1 VLVAGVAGLV
11 VAFAIAGAVAS
22 ASSGIGAASGVVIAL
37 VSTLCCAQLAFAP
50 LVLGP
55 IVARARGGHGA
66 VSAGWALAILV
77 VGFGAAVAAVA
88 GYLVTGVDAWLWSA
102 APAALGS
109 GFALFAIGRAASS
122 RAR

>member
-1 VLVAGVAGLV
+1 MAGLV
-11 VAFAIAGAVAS
+11 VAFATAGAVAS
-22 ASSGIGAASGVVIAL
+22 ASFRIGAAGGVVIAL

-77 VGFGAAVAAVA
+77 AGFGAGVAAVA

-109 GFALFAIGRAASS
+109 GFALFAVGRVASS